1 VLVDGLRGS
10 STIGRGPGAAASR
23 AVAFVFGMTSTLL
36 SGRVALVTG
45 GGRGIG
51 KGIALGLA
59 AAGCD
64 VAVSYLSREADARA
78 AADAIRALGRR
89 ALVVQSNVAKS
100 GDVAA
105 LVAAVEAG
113 LGPVDVLVNNAG
125 GATFESIEQMTERSF
140 NETLQVNLTSVF
152 LMTQAVLPGMRA
164 RRWGRIINLTS
175 VAAQAGSTLAVHY
188 AAAKGGVIAATKSYA
203 RLLAKEGVTVNAIS
217 PALIGTEMVA
227 SNPHV
232 KPDIIPVGRFGRV
245 EECADVAV
253 MLAGNA
259 YITGQTIAVNGGLYL
274 GS

>member
-1 VLVDGLRGS
+1 MS
-10 STIGRGPGAAASR
+10 SAA
-23 AVAFVFGMTSTLL
+23 FTGK
-36 SGRVALVTG
+36 VALVTG

-51 KGIALGLA
+51 KAIALALA
-59 AAGCD
+59 GAGCD
-64 VAVSYLSREADARA
+64 VAVNYVSRAADARA
-78 AADAIRALGRR
+78 TAESIEALGRR
-89 ALVVQSNVAKS
+89 ALVVQ
-100 GDVAA
+100 GDVSKSADVTA

-113 LGPVDVLVNNAG
+113 LGGVDILVNNAG
-125 GATFESIEQMTERSF
+125 RAAFESIDAMTEASF

-152 LMTQAVLPGMRA
+152 LLTQAVLPGMRA
-164 RRWGRIINLTS
+164 RKWGRIINLTS

-188 AAAKGGVIAATKSYA
+188 SAAKAGVIGATKSYA

-232 KPDIIPVGRFGRV
+232 KPDMIPVGRFGRV

-253 MLAGNA
+253 LLAGNG

-274 GS
+274 TS